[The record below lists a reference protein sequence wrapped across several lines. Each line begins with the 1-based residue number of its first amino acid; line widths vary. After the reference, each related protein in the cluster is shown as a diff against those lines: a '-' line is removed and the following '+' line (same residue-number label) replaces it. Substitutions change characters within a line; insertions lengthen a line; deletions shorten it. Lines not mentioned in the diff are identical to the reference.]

1 MIPMFFMIPYILIL
15 HWLIYRLHR
24 KQMAHEAII
33 LAAVRLIG
41 QMAQRTLEAQRAQE
55 ALRAERSEGAE
66 GSEEEVH

>member
-1 MIPMFFMIPYILIL
+1 MIFMIPYILIL

-41 QMAQRTLEAQRAQE
+41 QMAQRTLEAERALEAQRVQEALKAQE
-55 ALRAERSEGAE
+55 A
-66 GSEEEVH
+66 EEEVR